1 MEVVDSCAALLSNYE
16 VLMLLKEQQ
25 ARREARNAGSNQRSS
40 ASTGENVLTVEF
52 EVCLDET
59 DEH

>member
-1 MEVVDSCAALLSNYE
+1 MPWFWMEVVDSCAALLSNYE

-25 ARREARNAGSNQRSS
+25 AKREARSAGSNQRSN

-52 EVCLDET
+52 EV
-59 DEH
+59 